1 MRPKLVSAGLI
12 PLVLLGC
19 KLFES
24 SPAQSARLA
33 LAVNEQKWHSQAIH
47 NYSFDYSLFSVWFAY
62 STHIVVRADTVNQA
76 VDLKTGA
83 VLPNGSKPTVDS
95 VFSHIRVLLSNPD
108 PDATVDYSFGAG
120 YPMRVESLMRVPD
133 AGSVVTL
140 TNFQRLQ

>member
-1 MRPKLVSAGLI
+1 MKTTLVSAGLI

-19 KLFES
+19 KLLES

-33 LAVNEQKWHSQAIH
+33 LAVNEQKWNGQAIH
-47 NYSFDYSLFSVWFAY
+47 NYSFDYNFSGVWFAG

-83 VLPNGSKPTVDS
+83 ALPNANKPTVDS
-95 VFSHIRVLLSNPD
+95 VFSRIRTLLSNPD
-108 PDATVDYSFGAG
+108 PDATVDYNFGAG

-133 AGSVVTL
+133 AGSIVTL